1 MTTIDKAAEVLAA
14 LGELTPRA
22 PLGDLVERTG
32 IPKPTLYRILRIL
45 LERDLVQQD
54 TTGMY
59 RIGPRVF
66 SLAARAFHGFQVG
79 DDIREVMVDLGQK
92 VHLAVHVSAF
102 RADQLIY
109 LDKLEADTPFYM
121 RSEIGRLQAV
131 HSSAIGKSVLAEL
144 SPAHAR
150 KVLQAHQ
157 LDVFTP
163 YTVVDVDRIIAG
175 LPAIKVRGFAVDD
188 EEDELSTRAIGAAF
202 RDASGSPVGGI
213 SIVAPT
219 FETGMAELEAHA
231 PYLLEAS
238 ARIQELIS
246 AETAAI
252 SISSK

>member
-1 MTTIDKAAEVLAA
+1 VTTIDKAAEVLAA

-22 PLGDLVERTG
+22 PLAELVDRTG

-54 TTGMY
+54 ATGMY
-59 RIGPRVF
+59 RIGSRVF
-66 SLAARAFHGFQVG
+66 SLAARAFQGFHVG
-79 DDIREVMVDLGQK
+79 DDVREVMVDLGQK

-109 LDKLEADTPFYM
+109 VDKLEADTPFYM
-121 RSEIGRLQAV
+121 RSEIGRLQAI

-144 SPAHAR
+144 SPEHAR
-150 KVLQAHQ
+150 RVLHVHK

-163 YTVVDVDRIIAG
+163 YTVVNIETIVAG
-175 LPAIKVRGFAVDD
+175 LPAIKERGFAIDD

-202 RDASGSPVGGI
+202 RDGSGSPVGGI

-219 FETGMAELEAHA
+219 FETEMAELEAHA
-231 PYLLEAS
+231 PDLLEAA

-246 AETAAI
+246 AKPATITTEP
-252 SISSK
+252 K

>member
-1 MTTIDKAAEVLAA
+1 MTSIDKAAVVLAA

-22 PLGDLVERTG
+22 PLGDLVVRTG

-45 LERDLVQQD
+45 LERNLVQQD
-54 TTGMY
+54 STGMY
-59 RIGPRVF
+59 RIGTRIF
-66 SLAARAFHGFQVG
+66 SLAAGAFQGLQVG
-79 DDIREVMVDLGQK
+79 DDVREVMVDLGQK

-121 RSEIGRLQAV
+121 RSEIGRLQAI

-144 SPAHAR
+144 SPSHAR
-150 KVLQAHQ
+150 KVLQAHE

-163 YTVVDVDRIIAG
+163 YTVVDIDAILGG
-175 LPAIKVRGFAVDD
+175 LPATKERGFAIDD

-202 RDASGSPVGGI
+202 RDGSGSPVGGI

-231 PYLLEAS
+231 PYLLEAA

-246 AETAAI
+246 VTPA
-252 SISSK
+252 SIAN